1 MCCVDHGARAV
12 PICGR
17 RRPPSPIAAA
27 DVTDNYSIAAVKVA
41 LSHPIAQS
49 VMKVTKRGYA
59 GGVGVGPSAAG
70 SGVYKHNI
78 FLRLKYR
85 LLLSQSHK
93 FFLKKGTISAGQVGK
108 HKTLNTLIYVAT

>member
-1 MCCVDHGARAV
+1 MCCVDRGARAV
-12 PICGR
+12 LICGR

-27 DVTDNYSIAAVKVA
+27 DVTDNYSIAAVKAA

-59 GGVGVGPSAAG
+59 GGVGPSAAG

-78 FLRLKYR
+78 
-85 LLLSQSHK
+85 Q
-93 FFLKKGTISAGQVGK
+93 
-108 HKTLNTLIYVAT
+108 YVCY